1 MEEGQCAP
9 VQTGCVMAPA
19 PRSKPRRPGGWGW
32 VAGAVAVVVVA
43 VCAFWSYPLPGAPK
57 AHTASR
63 QGLAAGAAAPRAT
76 DFPWDSQLGAAS
88 APSTA
93 SKPPGVQR
101 PPSRFSMMS
110 AAFMPPARP
119 VWEMLRNYPGP
130 SVAGIDA
137 DVDML
142 VALSYCEYSGDL
154 PRLLWEGR
162 SQGTASAAQLKELD
176 TRHAQATALCAR
188 LSDSDYAL
196 RTEILRLHARAGNV
210 DAQLHFQY
218 VGPTGRHGPEGFAGV
233 PQSDAQLAAWYQE
246 VLGYAK
252 QALVEEP
259 LPAVSTLAWLYDAG
273 PSVPPA
279 PAYAVHDPAEGH
291 AYRILLARMVRNPH
305 AMADFMQREVAR
317 LPPDQ
322 VARGQARAEAI
333 AQGLAAQLTAQGKE
347 LPRGLLGPAAV
358 PTTATPRQP
367 PGPSPFAAQ

>member
-1 MEEGQCAP
+1 
-9 VQTGCVMAPA
+9 
-19 PRSKPRRPGGWGW
+19 
-32 VAGAVAVVVVA
+32 
-43 VCAFWSYPLPGAPK
+43 
-57 AHTASR
+57 
-63 QGLAAGAAAPRAT
+63 
-76 DFPWDSQLGAAS
+76 
-88 APSTA
+88 
-93 SKPPGVQR
+93 
-101 PPSRFSMMS
+101 MS
-110 AAFMPPARP
+110 AAFMPPERP

-252 QALVEEP
+252 QALVEES

-279 PAYAVHDPAEGH
+279 PAYAVHDPVEGH
-291 AYRILLARMVRNPH
+291 AYRILLARMARSPQNL
-305 AMADFMQREVAR
+305 ADFMQREVAR

-322 VARGQARAEAI
+322 VVQGRARAEAI
-333 AQGLAAQLTAQGKE
+333 AQGLAAQLTAQGKD
-347 LPRGLLGPAAV
+347 LPRGLLGPAA
-358 PTTATPRQP
+358 PAPAAATPPRQP
-367 PGPSPFAAQ
+367 VPSPFAAQ